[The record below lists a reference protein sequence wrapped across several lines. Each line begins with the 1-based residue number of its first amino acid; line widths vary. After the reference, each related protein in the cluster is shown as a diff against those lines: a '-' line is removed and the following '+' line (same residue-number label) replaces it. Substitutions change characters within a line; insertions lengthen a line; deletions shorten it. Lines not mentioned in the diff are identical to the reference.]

1 VATSATSICILPQ
14 FKGLLLLQLQY
25 KTKHIVGEWSFVG
38 ICSIF
43 ILQNYK
49 YSVSF
54 YRLVLAASKINQ
66 EAAGFYLKPCI

>member
-1 VATSATSICILPQ
+1 VATSAASICILPQ
-14 FKGLLLLQLQY
+14 YKGLPQLQLQF
-25 KTKHIVGEWSFVG
+25 KTKHIVSEWSFVG

-43 ILQNYK
+43 ILLNCK